1 MALLTFEN
9 QEDASK
15 AAAILEEATN
25 RQVVL
30 EFVDAAH
37 NKITRGRD
45 AYYLTM
51 KKDGDWRALF
61 DSDPEARILAER
73 TV

>member
-1 MALLTFEN
+1 MALLHFDN
-9 QEDASK
+9 HAAASK
-15 AAAILEEATN
+15 AAAILEEETG

-30 EFVDAAH
+30 EFVDAAR
-37 NKITRGRD
+37 NKIYLGRD